1 MYIGEMFEGI
11 KMVVILCHMFTLFYK
26 LWVGEFLFLS
36 LQVCEFFQIH
46 FIQSFHTG
54 GKGSKIDILP

>member
-1 MYIGEMFEGI
+1 MYICEMLEGI
-11 KMVVILCHMFTLFYK
+11 KMVVILCHIFTLFYK
-26 LWVGEFLFLS
+26 LWVGKFLFPS

-54 GKGSKIDILP
+54 GERSKIYILP